1 MPWKLIFFI
10 LCLIIAAVFTGLN
23 LGNSCDIN
31 FGFSRLEKVP
41 VFLTILFS
49 FAAGILI
56 TLPFVFIGRHKRKN
70 AESKKTT
77 ENAAAQTA
85 HGGPVLYSEKDS
97 Q

>member
-41 VFLTILFS
+41 VFFTS
-49 FAAGILI
+49 FLWDSIPRPGKRA
-56 TLPFVFIGRHKRKN
+56 TLDPS
-70 AESKKTT
+70 SKKKLCCL
-77 ENAAAQTA
+77 NSSF
-85 HGGPVLYSEKDS
+85 VRF
-97 Q
+97 

>member
-23 LGNSCDIN
+23 LGNSCDIS

-49 FAAGILI
+49 FSAGILI
-56 TLPFVFIGRHKRKN
+56 TLPFVFIGRRKRKN
-70 AESKKTT
+70 AETKKNMESGT
-77 ENAAAQTA
+77 AQTTS
-85 HGGPVLYSEKDS
+85 GGHVLYSEEDNR
-97 Q
+97 